1 MTERA
6 PYRDPERDVD
16 ARLKDLLGR
25 MTIDEKLAQLGCVWS
40 SDLVGES
47 GFDAAAAQ
55 RVLADGIGQI
65 TRIGAGTALEP
76 AASAAFAN
84 AIQRHLV
91 EHTRLGIPAIVHE
104 EAVAGYCA
112 RGATQYP
119 QAIGLAA
126 TWHPEAVRTMAE
138 FIRAELR
145 AVGARQALAP
155 VLDIAR
161 DPRWGRLEETYGEDP
176 YLAGRLGVAYVRGLQ
191 GSDLREGVIAT
202 AKHFLGYGLPE
213 GGMNHAPVQVGLR
226 ELREVFAEPFA
237 AAIREADLKSVMNS
251 YSAVDGVAPAGA
263 PEILDELLRGELG
276 FDGFVVA
283 DYYAVDLL
291 VRHHRVARDKADAAA
306 QALQAGLD
314 VELPA
319 LDCFAEIPALLESG
333 RLEPAVV
340 DRAVRRVLRAKFE
353 LGLFEAPYVDEAA
366 AGAAFDTA
374 EARAH
379 ARSLAEQSM
388 VLLKNDGLLPLIRGC
403 RVALIGPTADD
414 RRLLL
419 GDYHYPAHAEIVF
432 RHDETG
438 RDGAGRGRTDLA
450 DIAPAADA
458 LPSDAAANFRPGPH
472 YVDIV
477 TPRQALEAY
486 CELTWVRGCDVSGS
500 DDAGIADAVAAAREA
515 EVAVVCVG
523 GRSGLTPDCT
533 SGEFRDAADLRL
545 TGKQQALV
553 AEVAATG
560 TPVVLVVIG
569 GRAFA
574 LETEAAACGAVLMAW
589 IPGEEGG
596 AALARVL
603 FGDADPGGRLPV
615 SLARAAGQVPT
626 YYNHRAGGGRSMA
639 LGDYSD
645 LSSRPLYAFGHG
657 LSYATVEY
665 DELDCP
671 DTVDVHANLNLWV
684 TVRNTAALAGDEVV
698 QIYLHDKV
706 ADVARPVRQ
715 LAGFKRL
722 HLPPGATRKLKFLLD
737 LSQLGYYDRS
747 MRFVVDPG
755 EVEILVG
762 ASSRDIRLR
771 KTVTLQGE
779 RRPLQQKQ
787 VVATQVEVREVEPD
801 AD

>member
-1 MTERA
+1 MTAGA
-6 PYRDPERDVD
+6 PYRDPERDLDV
-16 ARLKDLLGR
+16 RIKDLLGR

-40 SDLVGES
+40 SDLVGET
-47 GFDAAAAQ
+47 GFDTAAAE
-55 RVLADGIGQI
+55 RLLGHGIGQI

-76 AASAAFAN
+76 EASAAFAN

-91 EHTRLGIPAIVHE
+91 ENTRLGIPAIVHE

-138 FIRAELR
+138 FIRGELR

-191 GSDLREGVIAT
+191 GSDLGDGVIAT

-213 GGMNHAPVQVGLR
+213 GGMNHAPVHLGPR

-319 LDCFAEIPALLESG
+319 LDCFAEIEALLESG
-333 RLEPAVV
+333 KLDPAVV

-353 LGLFEAPYVDEAA
+353 LGLFEAPCVDEAA

-374 EARAH
+374 EAREH

-388 VLLKNDGLLPLIRGC
+388 VLLKNDGVLPLTRGC
-403 RVALIGPTADD
+403 RLALIGPTADD

-419 GDYHYPAHAEIVF
+419 GDYHYPAHTEIVF
-432 RHDETG
+432 RRGVMDSE
-438 RDGAGRGRTDLA
+438 GAGANRGEPA
-450 DIAPAADA
+450 VIAPAADA
-458 LPSDAAANFRPGPH
+458 QPTNAAADFQPGPH
-472 YVDIV
+472 YVDIA
-477 TPRQALEAY
+477 TPRQALETY
-486 CELTWVRGCDVSGS
+486 CQVTFAAGCALSG
-500 DDAGIADAVAAAREA
+500 DDREDIAEAVAAARQA

-545 TGKQQALV
+545 TGEQRTLV

-560 TPVVLVVIG
+560 TPVALVVIG

-574 LETEAAACGAVLMAW
+574 LETEAAACSAVLMAW

-603 FGDADPGGRLPV
+603 FGDADAGGRLPV
-615 SLARAAGQVPT
+615 SLARAAGQVPA

-645 LSSRPLYAFGHG
+645 LSSRPLFPFGHG

-665 DELDCP
+665 DDLDCP
-671 DTVDVHANLNLWV
+671 DTVEVHANLNLWV
-684 TVRNTAALAGDEVV
+684 TVRNTAAVSGDEVV
-698 QIYLHDKV
+698 QVYLHDKV

-722 HLPPGATRKLKFLLD
+722 HLPAGAERKLKFLLD
-737 LSQLGYYDRS
+737 MSQLGYYDRS

-779 RRPLQQKQ
+779 RRPLQQQQ